1 MEKKK
6 LNESIGGIL
15 VAMLVVG
22 LSTWIFKK
30 LEFRFGND
38 VGLSDRVIDSFDD
51 IYKDKSLVNELA
63 NILKQ
68 EGDLDELFDKIYKE
82 AGKNTWQVDKSPS
95 WIAIDM
101 TKNYQFQ
108 PDAKRIANKLI
119 KSAAYKNFSKKH
131 NFDNADN
138 IQMEKL
144 FYFIVTQKDFKNTAK
159 SFIIKTVDKSIDL
172 IKKGKAPTA
181 LKLYDLI
188 PHSYV

>member
-1 MEKKK
+1 MAFFVLFFLLGFCYWILKK
-6 LNESIGGIL
+6 LGVRFGGDT
-15 VAMLVVG
+15 G
-22 LSTWIFKK
+22 LST
-30 LEFRFGND
+30 
-38 VGLSDRVIDSFDD
+38 RVKDSFVD
-51 IYKDKSLVNELA
+51 IYEDRELVKDLA
-63 NILKQ
+63 NILNQ

-82 AGKNTWQVDKSPS
+82 AGKDTWQVDKSPS
-95 WIAIDM
+95 WIDIDM

-131 NFDNADN
+131 NFDNTDN

-144 FYFIVTQKDFKNTAK
+144 FYFIITQKDFKNTAK
-159 SFIIKTVDKSIDL
+159 SFIIKALDKNIDL